1 MPELQLTHQTAVVLV
16 PPEEAWAPIQAI
28 RREHDRQVRRW
39 MPHVTLLYPFLPRE
53 AFNEAASVLERAC
66 AGIPPFRVTLKEF
79 RSFEHH
85 GRRCTVWLAPEPLE
99 PWLGLLATLARA
111 FPQCAAAPR
120 LPFEPHLSVG
130 QTGRRELGGLKQRL
144 QAGWQPLSF
153 QAIAASLIWRHD
165 APDDVFR
172 VERSF
177 PFATP

>member
-1 MPELQLTHQTAVVLV
+1 MAQPTHHTAVVLI

-28 RREHDRQVRRW
+28 RREHDRQFRRW

-53 AFNEAASVLERAC
+53 AFNEAAPALERAC
-66 AGIPPFRVTLKEF
+66 ARIPPYRVTLNGF
-79 RSFEHH
+79 HGFEHR
-85 GRRCTVWLAPEPLE
+85 GRRCTVWLAPEPIG
-99 PWLGLLATLARA
+99 PWVKLHAALASA
-111 FPQCAAAPR
+111 FPESAAAPR
-120 LPFEPHLSVG
+120 LPFQPHLSVG
-130 QTGRRELGGLKQRL
+130 QVGRRELQGLINRL

-153 QAIAASLIWRHD
+153 QAVAASLIWRHD